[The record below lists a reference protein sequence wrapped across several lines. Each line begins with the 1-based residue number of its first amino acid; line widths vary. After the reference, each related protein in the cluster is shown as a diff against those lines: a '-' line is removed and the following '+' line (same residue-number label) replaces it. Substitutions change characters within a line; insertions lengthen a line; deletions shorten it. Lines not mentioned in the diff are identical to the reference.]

1 MKSLARA
8 SLVVLTSISLVLAFG
23 ATAAQAAATVGKPC
37 GRAGMTTVDAQ
48 GRNLVCVK
56 VKTGKDKGKLRW
68 KLASTPPPTPT
79 PSNAEPGA
87 ACSTSG
93 QLAPMRGVGIAI
105 CTSGRWTY
113 AFTQDLPASTAYT
126 SRPSWY
132 PTVDAV
138 FGQPDATCA
147 ASTVKFT
154 HTIIPLDTLTS
165 SIPYGAMIGSHVTPI
180 DHAYLGLKSL
190 ELTDAARQ
198 SAAFVPVTSPAAGTV
213 IEVGTLPAEGSTTV
227 NRVVINHGCGV
238 YTVYMVLDRLDAGVQ
253 RGTKL
258 AAGQQ
263 FGSQRDHPLDFNV
276 FSGGTWLTGLANPL
290 SYAYG
295 EAWKPYTADPSPFF
309 TPQLAAAYEAVMQ
322 RTAAPRWWKVDFDIR
337 GAASGSWFLAGTA
350 GYSGIPISSI
360 KPYEWAQFGQVPGKN
375 NYAYG
380 HLALAPHW
388 TTPSTWIASMGWF
401 ADAAGDADMRGGGQ
415 FALSL
420 DGGLPSPDEVTAADG
435 TVVYPLH
442 SLESRTASGD
452 PYQIDPSTKTPM
464 PVGYQAVPGTS
475 KQGTMAIRVNA
486 DGSLTVEVIANP
498 TGSFSGFTSAART
511 YMR

>member
-8 SLVVLTSISLVLAFG
+8 SLVVLTSISLVMAFG

-37 GRAGMTTVDAQ
+37 ARAGMTTVDAQ

-93 QLAPMRGVGIAI
+93 QLAPMREFGIAI

-113 AFTQDLPASTAYT
+113 AFTQDLPATTGYT

-165 SIPYGAMIGSHVTPI
+165 SIPYGMMIGSHVTPN

-213 IEVGTLPAEGSTTV
+213 IEVGTLPAEGTTTV

-276 FSGGTWLTGLANPL
+276 FWGGTWLTGLANPL

-309 TPQLAAAYEAVMQ
+309 TPQLAAAYEAVLQ

-360 KPYEWAQFGQVPGKN
+360 KPYEWAPIGQIPGKN

-452 PYQIDPSTKTPM
+452 PFEIDPSTKTPW

>member
-8 SLVVLTSISLVLAFG
+8 SLVVLTSISLVMAFG

-37 GRAGMTTVDAQ
+37 ARAGMTTVDAQ

-56 VKTGKDKGKLRW
+56 VKTGKDKGKLRC

-93 QLAPMRGVGIAI
+93 QLAPMREFGIAI

-113 AFTQDLPASTAYT
+113 AFT
-126 SRPSWY
+126 
-132 PTVDAV
+132 
-138 FGQPDATCA
+138 PDATCA

-165 SIPYGAMIGSHVTPI
+165 SIPYGMMIGSHVTPI

-213 IEVGTLPAEGSTTV
+213 IEVGTLPAEGTTTV

-276 FSGGTWLTGLANPL
+276 FWGGTWLTGLANPL

-309 TPQLAAAYEAVMQ
+309 TPQLAAAYEAVLQ

-360 KPYEWAQFGQVPGKN
+360 KPYEWAPIGQIPGKN

-452 PYQIDPSTKTPM
+452 PFEIDPSTKTPW